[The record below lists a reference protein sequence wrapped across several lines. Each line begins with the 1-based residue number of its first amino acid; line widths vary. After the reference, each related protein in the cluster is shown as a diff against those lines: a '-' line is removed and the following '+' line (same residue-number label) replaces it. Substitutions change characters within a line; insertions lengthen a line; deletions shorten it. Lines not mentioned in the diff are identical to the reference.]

1 MERQLASIQTISKII
16 ETPVFDN
23 LEQVCILGW
32 YALVKKNEFKVG
44 QKVVYIEY
52 DSILPSDIPEFQF
65 MEPRKFKVK
74 TLKMRGITSQGLVF
88 PISLLYGMTYTQTDW
103 INNIIS
109 EETEFKDGDDVTDV
123 LRIIK
128 YEIPE
133 NQKIQFA
140 KVRNFPPFI
149 PKTDEMRLQSVPK
162 VLDELN
168 GQDYYVSLKEDGSS
182 ATYYVK
188 HDYKDSDIHFGVCSR
203 NIESIE
209 KEVSNTYWKIAEKY
223 DLENKLKS
231 FAINQGLELAI
242 QGEIGGP
249 GMNGSG
255 VFKNPMGYAE
265 LEFKIF
271 NIYDITNQ
279 KYLSFY
285 EMKNVLSI
293 LNLSDQLVQ
302 IMEISNEQHSVDE
315 WIEIA
320 KKVKYPFNQNPAEGI
335 VIRPIENCWSNVLRD
350 RLSFKVI
357 NNNFLLKEK

>member
-1 MERQLASIQTISKII
+1 MERKLASIQTISKII

-44 QKVVYIEY
+44 QKVIYIEY
-52 DSILPSDIPEFQF
+52 DSILPSDVPTFQF
-65 MEPRKFKVK
+65 MESRKFKVK
-74 TLKMRGITSQGLVF
+74 TLKMRGIVSQGLVF
-88 PISLLYGMTYTQTDW
+88 PISLLNEFDLSE
-103 INNIIS
+103 NIIDNLQ
-109 EETEFKDGDDVTDV
+109 EGDDVTDV

-128 YEIPE
+128 YEVPE
-133 NQKIQFA
+133 NQRIQFS

-162 VLDELN
+162 VLNELYK
-168 GQDYYVSLKEDGSS
+168 DHSYYVSVKEDGSS

-203 NIESIE
+203 NIESNE
-209 KEVSNTYWKIAEKY
+209 KDLSNAYWKIAEKFN
-223 DLENKLKS
+223 LENKLKS
-231 FAINQGLELAI
+231 FAINHGLELAI

-255 VFKNPMGYAE
+255 VFKNPMGYTE

-271 NIYDITNQ
+271 NIFDITNQ

-285 EMKNVLSI
+285 QMKNI
-293 LNLSDQLVQ
+293 LAILDLADQLVQ
-302 IMEISNEQHSVDE
+302 IIEVSNIEHTVDE
-315 WIEIA
+315 WIEFA
-320 KKVKYPFNQNPAEGI
+320 KTVKYPASDKPAEGI
-335 VIRPIENCWSNVLRD
+335 VIRPTETIWSNVLKD

-357 NNNFLLKEK
+357 NNNFLIQEK